1 MDQYALAVGHTL
13 RRDKYRSTDFELKGD
28 TPPPTPLQQPS
39 TPQGHK
45 LSGFRSLSRKFLG
58 GKSTKEKMRTMAGK
72 EIDSRALEMDYKD
85 FMSRFMKC
93 QVDEEKETEEIDA
106 IVKKIGRVPKILERT
121 NVKES
126 QRYLPLIQLIQP
138 AWDGTDYVA
147 RNVCNYEEKSNLK
160 IRRKPDIVCYKKNK
174 DGATDFDLLNESAE
188 QDTPTGTTH
197 TLDSSSLPSNNA
209 LPVNSSGPLDGTA
222 RLDESAPSG
231 SLDRPI
237 AAVGPS
243 LGGPVADSSDAVPPS
258 ETEEEKKEKK
268 KPYPPFAARMSYT
281 ACKLTIED
289 KTSTKKSAFSM
300 SGCSLKDLLPGGSE
314 RVDAR
319 GQIGEHS
326 SLAMERQHRTHYFS
340 VVTVGTEIRFIRWDR
355 AGVIITT
362 PIRFNKDLTSFIKFF
377 YRFAR
382 MTPEDQGEDASILEP
397 SVEDLKALD
406 EFRINEVPEL
416 VTNHQEFFAD
426 AFVKNKALF
435 PIVKVHLD
443 RIPPVSPSDDQS
455 SDDQSPKDQSPKDSS
470 AILRLLIGAPRTNT
484 YSSFGRCTKGF
495 IAFDLDEKR
504 LKFIKDCW
512 RYDGRTYHPELEVYK
527 RFQERIKSTPY
538 SKTNL
543 AVAEGGGD
551 VKDSRKGVQ
560 KTATD
565 ILLNSKRTKDQK
577 KFLPQK
583 HYRFLIRQVGTP
595 LERYKKSSRSLC
607 SHVAEAMNGHGLAWD
622 EAGVLHRDVSP
633 DNILID
639 EDPEG
644 GSRDKPQGFLH
655 DWDLCKYKDEIDS
668 GPAQEIRS
676 GTWPFV
682 SALLLYYPNKQ
693 HDLADDLESFVHIIY
708 WFCIRFHDHGL
719 TAAQIARKL
728 SAIYL
733 YAEELNGFDIGSD
746 EKIALMKSGDPSSCF
761 ELDTSNKKVNKGL
774 RVIVQQLAQY
784 CKEHYSTVNFQALN
798 AGRAQVLGLSTSKDA
813 PPTEG
818 ASQDD
823 SVDPDL
829 EARWGVG
836 SLPDDSDSDDET
848 SDNEV
853 ASPFSSHKHI
863 IPMINAVVGKAKYWT
878 VDDKLEDKFNAA
890 VSQSMFN
897 VGGKHT
903 HGSSQATG
911 GKRSASTVF
920 EDDGPSQK
928 RSRTS
933 GQIDDSGSESTA
945 STQSQEACSRRKK
958 LKVKGIRSIPMEP
971 TVPEEEEEEETGDEG
986 VFTNEKV

>member
-1 MDQYALAVGHTL
+1 MAKSKTSPPA
-13 RRDKYRSTDFELKGD
+13 SKGD

-188 QDTPTGTTH
+188 QETPTGTTH

-209 LPVNSSGPLDGTA
+209 LSVNSSGPLDGTA

-237 AAVGPS
+237 ADVGPS

-281 ACKLTIED
+281 ACKLTVED

-426 AFVKNKALF
+426 AFVKNKPLF

-551 VKDSRKGVQ
+551 VKDSRKRVQ

-595 LERYKKSSRSLC
+595 LERYKESSRSLC
-607 SHVAEAMNGHGLAWD
+607 AHVAEAMNGHGLAWD

-633 DNILID
+633 ENILID

-644 GSRDKPQGFLH
+644 GSRRKPQGFLH
-655 DWDLCKYKDEIDS
+655 DWDLCKYKEEIDS

-708 WFCIRFHDHGL
+708 WFCIRFHHHDLTPDEIAAELSTTYLHGH
-719 TAAQIARKL
+719 KV
-728 SAIYL
+728 
-733 YAEELNGFDIGSD
+733 NGFDIGSKK
-746 EKIALMKSGDPSSCF
+746 KIKLMRSGQPFID
-761 ELDTSNKKVNKGL
+761 LNKSNKMVNKGL
-774 RVIVQQLAQY
+774 YVIAEKLAQY
-784 CKEHYSTVNFQALN
+784 CKEHYDTVNFQALD
-798 AGRAQVLGLSTSKDA
+798 AERARVLGMPTLQEA
-813 PPTEG
+813 PPTKD
-818 ASQDD
+818 ASKDD
-823 SVDPDL
+823 SVDVDL
-829 EARWGVG
+829 AARWGVAT
-836 SLPDDSDSDDET
+836 LPDDDNDDESSDDET
-848 SDNEV
+848 
-853 ASPFSSHKHI
+853 SPFSSHKLI
-863 IPMINAVVGKAKYWT
+863 ISTFNAAVGKAKYWT
-878 VDDKLEDKFNAA
+878 VDDKLEDQFNKD
-890 VSQSMFN
+890 VSQSMFD
-897 VGGKHT
+897 GGKHT
-903 HGSSQATG
+903 HNSSQATG

-933 GQIDDSGSESTA
+933 GQTDDSASASTA
-945 STQSQEACSRRKK
+945 STQSQETGSRKK

-971 TVPEEEEEEETGDEG
+971 TVPEEEETGERGVSMDEETGDEG